1 VYAHTAAQREA
12 LRSFAKSDRES
23 LKRHSSAE
31 FLSRQAEALNCTE
44 CHGKHEGFP
53 AWELLG
59 GKLKTE
65 WAAAFISG
73 KDTRKPRP
81 WLEARMPAFP
91 AYAPFLAEG
100 LSTRHGQP
108 VKSVADTAS
117 VAEDAGKGRKLVSA
131 QGGFSCISCHGIA
144 DFGATAV
151 FEAPGINLALSFE
164 RLQPEYF
171 KRWIRSPISVD
182 PTTKM
187 PGYFDEQ
194 GNSPLPEFYEGNG
207 PKTIQALWEY
217 MKLGK
222 GMPAPE

>member
-1 VYAHTAAQREA
+1 MAPFMEFNEMAIRSFERAARHGYETAGEA
-12 LRSFAKSDRES
+12 LEFSLSQARAVLAAKDPQQ
-23 LKRHSSAE
+23 LATKQAE
-31 FLSRQAEALNCTE
+31 LATQFLNRQAEALNCTE

-151 FEAPGINLALSFE
+151 FEAPGINLAH
-164 RLQPEYF
+164 
-171 KRWIRSPISVD
+171 
-182 PTTKM
+182 
-187 PGYFDEQ
+187 
-194 GNSPLPEFYEGNG
+194 
-207 PKTIQALWEY
+207 
-217 MKLGK
+217 
-222 GMPAPE
+222 